1 MKMDRKILKGSE
13 YLVGETEAID
23 VFTPE
28 DFSDEQR
35 QIAETTT
42 EFVQNEILPQM
53 EEIDAGNFDLVVEGM
68 KKCGELGLLMIDGP
82 EEYGGLELDKVTSML
97 AAEKIAP
104 SGSFSVAYA
113 CHTGIATLPLVY
125 YGTPEQKEKY
135 LEKILTGEW
144 IGAYC
149 LTEPGS
155 GSDALGARA
164 TAVLSEDGSHYILNG
179 TKQFIT
185 NGAFS
190 DLYTVFAQVDK
201 TKFTAFLVERS
212 FEGLEIGP
220 EEKKLGIKGSSTTQ
234 VILNNCKVPVENV
247 LGEIGKGHKIAF
259 NVLNIGRFKL
269 GAAVTGA
276 AKEAMAVGIRYANE
290 RKQFD
295 TPIARFG
302 AIGEKIAD
310 MQAGLLASESMI
322 YRLAG
327 LIDSQLALIEKGG
340 DDYYERY
347 QKAIEDYSV
356 ECAITKVFCSE
367 VLAQVVDEVVQIH
380 GGYGFTAEYPA
391 ERFYRDER
399 INRIFEGTNEIN
411 RLLIPGMVLRKAM
424 KGELPLQSEAMKA
437 FQSLMTPAF
446 EELDAADPFAAEKAL
461 VKNLKT
467 LFLILAGAAVQKYGE
482 KLQQEQE
489 MLIAA
494 ADLAIEIFAIESA
507 LLRVE
512 KISAEVSETKR
523 ALLLAALKCIA
534 FHGAE
539 RAATAAKRGAFYI
552 EEGDTLTMILS
563 GVRRFTR
570 YDASGLLQAKRLL
583 VDASCEAE
591 KYLF

>member
-13 YLVGETEAID
+13 YLVTAALADD

-42 EFVQNEILPQM
+42 EFVENEILPHL
-53 EEIDAGNFDLVVEGM
+53 EEIDAGHFELVVEGM

-82 EEYGGLELDKVTSML
+82 EEYGGLELDKATSML
-97 AAEKIAP
+97 AAEKLAP

-125 YGTPEQKEKY
+125 YGTPAQKEKY

-144 IGAYC
+144 LGAYC

-164 TAVLSEDGSHYILNG
+164 TAVLGEDGKHYLLNG

-185 NGAFS
+185 NGSFA

-201 TKFTAFLVERS
+201 HKFTAFLVERD
-212 FEGLEIGP
+212 FEGLEVGP

-234 VILNNCKVPVENV
+234 IVLNNCKVPVENV

-259 NVLNIGRFKL
+259 NVLNVGRFKL

-276 AKEAMAVGIRYANE
+276 AKAAMAVGIRYANE

-310 MQAGLLASESMI
+310 MQAGLFAAESMV

-327 LIDSQLALIEKGG
+327 LIDSQLEMIEKGCE
-340 DDYYERY
+340 DYYERY

-356 ECAITKVFCSE
+356 ECAIVKVFCSE
-367 VLAQVVDEVVQIH
+367 VLAGVVDEVVQIH
-380 GGYGFTAEYPA
+380 GGYGFTADYPA

-411 RLLIPGMVLRKAM
+411 RLLIPGMVLRKAQ

-437 FQSLMTPAF
+437 FQSLMTPSF
-446 EELDAADPFAAEKAL
+446 EELDIADPVAAEKAL

-467 LFLILAGAAVQKYGE
+467 LFLILSGAAVQKYGD

-512 KISAEVSETKR
+512 KIAGEVSETKR
-523 ALLLAALKCIA
+523 ALLLAALKSIA

-539 RAATAAKRGAFYI
+539 RAATAARRGAFYI

-583 VDASCEAE
+583 TAAACEAE

>member
-1 MKMDRKILKGSE
+1 MKMDRRILKGSE
-13 YLVGETEAID
+13 YLVDETEAVD

-42 EFVQNEILPQM
+42 EFVQNEILPQL
-53 EEIDAGNFDLVVEGM
+53 EEIDSGNFDLVVEGM

-82 EEYGGLELDKVTSML
+82 EEYGGLELDKVTSVL

-104 SGSFSVAYA
+104 SGSFSVAYS

-125 YGTPEQKEKY
+125 YGTTEQKEKY

-185 NGAFS
+185 NGSFS
-190 DLYTVFAQVDK
+190 DLYTVFAKVDK
-201 TKFTAFLVERS
+201 TRFTAFLVERT
-212 FEGLEIGP
+212 FEGLEVGP

-234 VILNNCKVPVENV
+234 IILNNCKVPVENV

-259 NVLNIGRFKL
+259 NVLNVGRLKL

-276 AKEAMAVGIRYANE
+276 AKDAMAVGIRYDNE

-310 MQAGLLASESMI
+310 MQTGLFASESMI

-340 DDYYERY
+340 EDYYERY

-356 ECAITKVFCSE
+356 ECAIIKVFCSE
-367 VLAQVVDEVVQIH
+367 VLAGVVDEVVQIH
-380 GGYGFTAEYPA
+380 GGYGFTTEYPA

-411 RLLIPGMVLRKAM
+411 RLLIPSMVLRKAL

-437 FQSLMTPAF
+437 FQSLMTPSF
-446 EELDAADPFAAEKAL
+446 EELDANDPFAAEKIL

-467 LFLILAGAAVQKYGE
+467 LFLILAGVAVQKFGV
-482 KLQQEQE
+482 KLQKEQE

-494 ADLAIEIFAIESA
+494 ADLAIEIFAIEST

-512 KISAEVSETKR
+512 KIAGEVSESKR
-523 ALLLAALKCIA
+523 ALLLAALKSIF

-563 GVRRFTR
+563 GVRRYTR

-583 VDASCEAE
+583 VEASCETE

>member
-1 MKMDRKILKGSE
+1 MKMDRRIPKGSE
-13 YLVGETEAID
+13 YLIGETQAAE

-28 DFSDEQR
+28 DFTDEQR
-35 QIAETTT
+35 QIAETTS
-42 EFVQNEILPQM
+42 EFLQNEILPHI
-53 EEIDAGNFDLVVEGM
+53 EEIDAGNFDLVVQGM

-82 EEYGGLELDKVTSML
+82 EEYGGLELDKATSML

-125 YGTPEQKEKY
+125 YGTPAQKQKY

-144 IGAYC
+144 LGAYC

-164 TAVLSEDGSHYILNG
+164 TAVLNEDGTHYILNG

-185 NGAFS
+185 NGSFS

-201 TKFTAFLVERS
+201 TQFTAFLVERT
-212 FEGLEIGP
+212 FEGLVVGA

-234 VILNNCKVPVENV
+234 IILDNCKVPVENV

-259 NVLNIGRFKL
+259 NVLNVGRFKL

-276 AKEAMAVGIRYANE
+276 AKEALAVGIRYANE
-290 RKQFD
+290 RKQFA
-295 TPIARFG
+295 TPISRFG

-310 MQAGLLASESMI
+310 MQAGLFAAESMI

-327 LIDSQLALIEKGG
+327 LIDNQLALLEKGR
-340 DDYYERY
+340 DDYYELY

-356 ECAITKVFCSE
+356 ECAIVKVFCSE

-424 KGELPLQSEAMKA
+424 KGELPLQREALKA
-437 FQSLMTPAF
+437 FEALMTPSF
-446 EELDAADPFAAEKAL
+446 ETLDAEDPFAAEKVL
-461 VKNLKT
+461 VANLKT
-467 LFLILAGAAVQKYGE
+467 LFLILSGSAVQKYGE

-489 MLIAA
+489 ILMAS
-494 ADLAIEIFAIESA
+494 ADLAIEIFAIESS
-507 LLRVE
+507 LLRIE
-512 KISAEVSETKR
+512 KIAGSVSEAKR
-523 ALLLAALKCIA
+523 PLLQAVLKSIA

-539 RAATAAKRGAFYI
+539 RAATAARRGAFYI
-552 EEGDTLTMILS
+552 EEGDALTMILS

-570 YDASGLLQAKRLL
+570 YDAAGLLQAKRLL
-583 VDASCEAE
+583 SDVSRETE